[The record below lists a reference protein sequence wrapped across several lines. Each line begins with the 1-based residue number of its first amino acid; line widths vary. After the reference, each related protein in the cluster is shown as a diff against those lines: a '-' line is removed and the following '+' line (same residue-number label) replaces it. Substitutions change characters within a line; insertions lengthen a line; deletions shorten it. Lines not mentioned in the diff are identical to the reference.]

1 MMNEDFD
8 FKKSS
13 LCCTDKCC
21 VEVANDQAGN
31 FLVRHT
37 EDESKTLSFSPN
49 EWQAFI
55 QGVKQNEFDLNSE
68 A

>member
-1 MMNEDFD
+1 MSLDLD

-21 VEVANDQAGN
+21 VEVAHDEAGN
-31 FLVRHT
+31 ILVRHT
-37 EDESKTLSFSPN
+37 EDTKQTLSFSQN

-55 QGVKQNEFDLNSE
+55 QGVKQNEFDVDSE
-68 A
+68 K

>member
-1 MMNEDFD
+1 MSLDLD

-21 VEVANDQAGN
+21 VEVAHDKEGN
-31 FLVRHT
+31 ILVRHT
-37 EDESKTLSFSPN
+37 EDANQTLSFSQN

-55 QGVKQNEFDLNSE
+55 EGVKQNEFDVNSE
-68 A
+68 K